1 MVFLGISY
9 FKQPLR
15 LISRSSSIKDIPKSE
30 EKEIIKQEIFQNLE
44 EKVYD
49 LMAQGKEEEDAVNK
63 AIVEFGNIDEI
74 KNELGVYRVNSDGD
88 EKRIE
93 RAKIDLNF
101 SVWGSILF
109 IALMVF
115 INLYY
120 SPSTIWFVYPTF
132 AILWWPAL
140 LYFIRSKRYFG
151 LSVFGTFLTVVF
163 FIVVSAIST
172 PNIIWEVYPIFL
184 ILWWPLSMYFYGSNK
199 RKSRNK
205 RIRQV

>member
-1 MVFLGISY
+1 MNKIKNHVDDLF
-9 FKQPLR
+9 
-15 LISRSSSIKDIPKSE
+15 KDIPKSE

-74 KNELGVYRVNSDGD
+74 KNELGVYNVSSDGD

-101 SVWGSILF
+101 SIWGSILF

-115 INLYY
+115 INMYY

-132 AILWWPAL
+132 AILWWP
-140 LYFIRSKRYFG
+140 
-151 LSVFGTFLTVVF
+151 
-163 FIVVSAIST
+163 
-172 PNIIWEVYPIFL
+172 
-184 ILWWPLSMYFYGSNK
+184 LSMFYRW
-199 RKSRNK
+199 RKLK
-205 RIRQV
+205 